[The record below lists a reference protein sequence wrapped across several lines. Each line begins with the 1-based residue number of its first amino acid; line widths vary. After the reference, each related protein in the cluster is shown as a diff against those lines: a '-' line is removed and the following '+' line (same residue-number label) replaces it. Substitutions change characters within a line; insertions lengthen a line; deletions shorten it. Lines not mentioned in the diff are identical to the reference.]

1 MTTDRSK
8 ARVTHSERLAPA
20 ASGLTAVEVDGC
32 VSVFNA
38 ATQRA
43 VMLNETATDVW
54 RLVDGTRDAE
64 AIVQSVAEHYG
75 LDPATIRADVV
86 GAIDVLRR
94 EALLAEPSAAAS
106 EPGT

>member
-1 MTTDRSK
+1 VTD
-8 ARVTHSERLAPA
+8 SELLAPA

-43 VMLNETATDVW
+43 VMLNETASDVW

-64 AIVQSVAEHYG
+64 AIVRSVAEHYG

-86 GAIDVLRR
+86 GAIDTLRR
-94 EALLAEPSAAAS
+94 EALLAETRPAVS
-106 EPGT
+106 EPGI

>member
-1 MTTDRSK
+1 VTD
-8 ARVTHSERLAPA
+8 SELLTPA
-20 ASGLTAVEVDGC
+20 ASGLTTVEVDGC
-32 VSVFNA
+32 VSLFNA

-43 VMLNETATDVW
+43 VMLNETATEVW

-64 AIVQSVAEHYG
+64 AIVRSVADQYG

-94 EALLAEPSAAAS
+94 EALLAETGAAAS
-106 EPGT
+106 EPGS

>member
-1 MTTDRSK
+1 MTD
-8 ARVTHSERLAPA
+8 SELLAPA
-20 ASGLTAVEVDGC
+20 TSGLTAVEVDGC

-54 RLVDGTRDAE
+54 RLVDGTRNTE
-64 AIVQSVAEHYG
+64 AIVRSIAERYG

-86 GAIDVLRR
+86 GAIDVLRH
-94 EALLAEPSAAAS
+94 EALLAEPNPAPS
-106 EPGT
+106 ESGT